1 VIPEEAANRRVGW
14 NGLQVAP
21 TLGER
26 NQVVSVKRNAPILVV
41 FVLVEQCLP
50 HCVGHRYLMTGI
62 GTHLAKQRA
71 DGVILA
77 CDAVEPSLD
86 RRVCKSDRLAG
97 DRMLPFLR
105 GKRFDLCPQFALS
118 RWSSQQLADHGEAKL
133 RPPLMNS

>member
-1 VIPEEAANRRVGW
+1 ME
-14 NGLQVAP
+14 VASA
-21 TLGER
+21 LGER
-26 NQVVSVKRNAPILVV
+26 DEILSVKRDGPALVQ

-50 HCVGHRYLMTGI
+50 HCIGHRYLMTGI
-62 GTHLAKQRA
+62 GALLAAQRA
-71 DGVILA
+71 YGVILA
-77 CDAVEPSLD
+77 RDAVEPSLD
-86 RRVCKSDRLAG
+86 GRVCKSDRLAS